1 MGIFTKQK
9 KKIKQKL
16 KMIILMMMKMW
27 INPKKIV
34 IQARAG
40 IAEMEVSLVE
50 TFSNNKLKGTMM
62 IIMEKKVKNITVVS

>member
-1 MGIFTKQK
+1 
-9 KKIKQKL
+9 
-16 KMIILMMMKMW
+16 MKMW

-40 IAEMEVSLVE
+40 IAELEVSLVE